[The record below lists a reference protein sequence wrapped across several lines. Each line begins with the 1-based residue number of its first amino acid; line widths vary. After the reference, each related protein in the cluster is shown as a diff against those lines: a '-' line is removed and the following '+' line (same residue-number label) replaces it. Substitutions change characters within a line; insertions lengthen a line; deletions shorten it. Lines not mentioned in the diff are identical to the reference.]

1 MKKSKC
7 SGGANPQNTYEKRNF
22 TGAFMKKMLLCVVM
36 VLLLCSAA
44 LLACSKDKE
53 TESEKG
59 AIEKMTDKTAKE
71 IVDKIQAPIKSA
83 RSVKDQQE
91 DRSREIESTLKEQ

>member
-1 MKKSKC
+1 
-7 SGGANPQNTYEKRNF
+7 
-22 TGAFMKKMLLCVVM
+22 MKKMLLCVVM

-53 TESEKG
+53 TEPEKG

-71 IVDKIQAPIKSA
+71 IVDKIQAPIKGA

-91 DRSREIESTLKEQ
+91 NRSSEIEKTLKEQ

>member
-1 MKKSKC
+1 
-7 SGGANPQNTYEKRNF
+7 
-22 TGAFMKKMLLCVVM
+22 M
-36 VLLLCSAA
+36 VLLLCSAGFF
-44 LLACSKDKE
+44 ACSKDKE
-53 TESEKG
+53 AEREKG

-91 DRSREIESTLKEQ
+91 DRSKKMEKTLKEQ

>member
-1 MKKSKC
+1 MI
-7 SGGANPQNTYEKRNF
+7 EKRTF

-44 LLACSKDKE
+44 FLACSKDKE
-53 TESEKG
+53 AEPEKG

-71 IVDKIQAPIKSA
+71 IVDKIQAPIKGA

-91 DRSREIESTLKEQ
+91 DRSREIEKTLKEQ